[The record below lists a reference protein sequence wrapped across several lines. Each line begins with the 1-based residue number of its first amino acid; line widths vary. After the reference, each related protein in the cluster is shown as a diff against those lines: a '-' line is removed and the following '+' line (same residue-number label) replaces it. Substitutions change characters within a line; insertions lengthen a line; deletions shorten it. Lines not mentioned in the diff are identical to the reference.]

1 MSGYREPSFDPNA
14 GGDYGPPLRPFNKVQ
29 WIGAGLG
36 TVGVLVMLAALA
48 ANFHLFRAETKDWLP
63 MGTSFCA
70 LGTVLINSR
79 RQPGRLRSETVRK
92 RMVILA
98 VGLMVFAA
106 ALITILLI
114 KGA

>member
-1 MSGYREPSFDPNA
+1 VSGYRESSFDPNA
-14 GGDYGPPLRPFNKVQ
+14 SDYGPPLRPFNRWQ
-29 WIGAGLG
+29 WIGAGIGGMGILI
-36 TVGVLVMLAALA
+36 MLAALA
-48 ANFHLFRAETKDWLP
+48 GGFFHLIRADTKDWLP

-70 LGTVLINSR
+70 LGTVLISSR
-79 RQPGRLRSETVRK
+79 RQPGRLRSETTRK